1 MCHIQVAVYVSSGVG
16 ASAPNSTAR
25 TLLRSVFI
33 CNHTHPTSRSILGHM
48 LASASHAF
56 ATESSHCQRSPQLL
70 YLKRPKLS
78 FICNHTHPTSLEKG
92 ASLPRDED
100 ATFPPN
106 NNFLLCTPCHTPCS
120 SAAPNTLWPLQAL
133 VTLSRPAQ
141 PPATSCGTLSHA
153 PAPHPLQAQHPS
165 LRYRYCATAA
175 AVVLLRFLPK

>member
-1 MCHIQVAVYVSSGVG
+1 
-16 ASAPNSTAR
+16 
-25 TLLRSVFI
+25 
-33 CNHTHPTSRSILGHM
+33 M

-106 NNFLLCTPCHTPCS
+106 NNFLLCTPCLKFVNTCVLSTVCTPPHATPHPLLLCSSQHALALTGPGNPLPTRATTCNQLRHPIPCS
-120 SAAPNTLWPLQAL
+120 S
-133 VTLSRPAQ
+133 PAST
-141 PPATSCGTLSHA
+141 PS
-153 PAPHPLQAQHPS
+153 PAPLPS
-165 LRYRYCATAA
+165 IPVLCYGSGCSTVTVPTKVKYEKFLR
-175 AVVLLRFLPK
+175 LPPK